1 MKEDN
6 RVMLMMIQKPE
17 EQERVKQ
24 LEGRIAELEN
34 LVAQLLLD
42 KFMLESTQGAV
53 ISIQSVHLPE
63 E

>member
-1 MKEDN
+1 
-6 RVMLMMIQKPE
+6 MMIQKPE

-24 LEGRIAELEN
+24 LEGRIAELEK

-42 KFMLESTQGAV
+42 SFMLESTQGAV